1 MQVAQRFS
9 VEVQQGD
16 IIVAA
21 TDGLF
26 DNVYPDE
33 AASLVSA
40 SKVGAGGG
48 YCGSEEDPGTVG
60 AWQAGLLS
68 LQVHA

>member
-1 MQVAQRFS
+1 MADTPKAAQRFT
-9 VEVQQGD
+9 VDVREGD

-33 AASLVSA
+33 AAALVSGE
-40 SKVGAGGG
+40 V
-48 YCGSEEDPGTVG
+48 
-60 AWQAGLLS
+60 
-68 LQVHA
+68 

>member
-48 YCGSEEDPGTVG
+48 VLREHRGPWHWRSM
-60 AWQAGLLS
+60 AGWPAVPALH
-68 LQVHA
+68 V

>member
-1 MQVAQRFS
+1 MDVH
-9 VEVQQGD
+9 EGD

-33 AASLVSA
+33 AAALVTGVWNRWRLPSA
-40 SKVGAGGG
+40 YLAR
-48 YCGSEEDPGTVG
+48 
-60 AWQAGLLS
+60 
-68 LQVHA
+68 

>member
-1 MQVAQRFS
+1 MQRFT
-9 VEVQQGD
+9 VDVHEGD

-33 AASLVSA
+33 AAALVTGVCSCPA
-40 SKVGAGGG
+40 LS
-48 YCGSEEDPGTVG
+48 STL
-60 AWQAGLLS
+60 AW
-68 LQVHA
+68 